1 MLTTIAFWLC
11 VFLYAALELSIPM
24 SAQMPSVQPSP
35 APIIPHVS
43 TKQQLSARQPLSFIE
58 NKGQWA
64 SEVRYM
70 ARLSGMNVWLTDSGF
85 VYDFHRRNEDS
96 SLSGHVVRMKFA
108 GGKEYGGKQHIPVR
122 GEDKQTAYYNYF
134 LGNDRSKW
142 ASNVPLYG
150 AVRLEEVYT
159 GIAARAY
166 FEDGQMRYDM
176 IVAPNAD
183 ASQIALEFDGAD
195 GVRVNSDGDLV
206 LQTSVGEVVQG
217 KLYAYQVRN
226 GRREQ
231 VACRFSAKQQNVAFA
246 LGAYDPALPLVIDP
260 LVWGTYIGGSASDLA
275 QSATMDANGH
285 IYIVGASA
293 SANFPTSAGA
303 YDAMPT
309 GSNDAI
315 VTKLSSNGA
324 LIFSTFLGGNGTESE
339 SRICLDNSGNVY
351 AVGLTTSTNF
361 PMESP
366 YDGTFNGGGEDFYIA
381 KLTSDGTNL
390 LYSTYFGGSDAEDY
404 TAQPF
409 VDAAGM
415 IYFGGRTYS
424 NNYPTTGGA
433 YRTIYVSGYDGVITK
448 LNPSLG
454 ASGLVYSTYIS
465 TAGLDHVSS
474 IVVPPSSNLIY
485 FGGTLGGGGL
495 ATANAFDQTYNG
507 GLDICVGIL
516 NPLGGGTSDMQYL
529 SYVGG
534 SGNEANAL
542 ARYDV
547 QTGFFYLVTG
557 SSSVNFPTTANAFQ
571 TTRIGSE
578 DAAIAVINPAV
589 VGTAALVYGT
599 YIGGSGGTNQQAQ
612 YVARGRDGRLYI
624 VGYTDSPSFPTT
636 PGAMQ
641 LQKRENGDIFVSVI
655 NPTRSGL
662 ASLEYSTFIGTAA
675 SDSPVQAAFTDA
687 AGNIILV
694 SGGSL
699 QGLPTSVGATF
710 NGGTADIAA
719 LKIAPT
725 PEYPL
730 RTAFGSS
737 IEFDGTQRIQT
748 QTSFPRPLQWTVECW
763 VRSPE
768 APSGTK
774 TTYPFTHGSN
784 PGIAIVWDHT
794 NPAFRGAAQVLLA
807 DGVTFIP
814 AKFGNLQG
822 NTWYHLAATFDGRTL
837 RAYQDGILTSQHSI
851 PSALQ
856 PNTTPVIMG
865 FGASPLLRFRGT
877 IDEARYWNTALP
889 ATTIARFAGQEID
902 PTHPNWSNLIGYWN
916 FNTYEGLVATDIS
929 PNKNGATL
937 LGMYG
942 DASVPAEQGYSLM
955 ASPRSPSNLAPRIL
969 PSIGQLSSPFPVNLL
984 LQGAN
989 GGSPLASI
997 TVNGQTLQYTPRT
1010 GAVQQGFTDRVSYR
1024 LAQERDTINAS
1035 IQVRFLPEL
1044 STQTAYAL
1052 PNTAITLDAT
1062 VYRIWGGAEPFRYE
1076 WAALSGASDSALSS
1090 TTASAPVV
1098 VVSTNATFRLTITD
1112 VLNFTAS
1119 TTISVN
1125 VSGPYYYLSG
1135 DAATRNAWSTDPTRP
1150 VFPPLSMDAP
1160 AQFIIGAS
1168 KLATLQSPW
1177 TLNSRATLIIQRV
1190 GALNVSN
1197 SGRLENG
1204 GAVIVQDGGRLQITD
1219 AGAITGRSI
1228 RFEGSST
1235 LEYTGTSPK
1244 VTTDAELPPFVS
1256 SGSVTILN
1264 TGGVR
1269 LNGSKN
1275 LTVPFSILS
1284 GGVVMVSNA
1293 TLRLGGACTLQGRFT
1308 TDSLS
1313 HLIVEGN
1320 GAVTGT
1326 LNIRSGVL
1334 GGLELNRPSLR
1345 LALTSPL
1352 RLIQHLTL
1360 RTGLL
1365 LANATQPL
1373 TLNEQAVVSGGNNTS
1388 FVEGVVRR
1396 PVPSMVSTTSTLI
1409 FPIGI
1414 GASYLPL
1421 TLSAP
1426 RTVGAT
1432 IMEATIVSAVA
1443 QGVNNGG
1450 LDSSVKQLFLFPAW
1464 GLSTVQGTFVSA
1476 GLRLGTPVQIPPNA
1490 GLVSLPS
1497 PSAPNWSAVEGVYSL
1512 QTGST
1517 SSSISLARLTRT
1529 GIFSLGELAPPPLP
1543 PATITAFTPSTGNA
1557 TTLLTIQGR
1566 SFINIRAVRVGGKLV
1581 ESFTVQGTTA
1591 VLAVLGR
1598 FAESGA
1604 ITIETSTNGTARSE
1618 GVPFLVAAPPLVTS
1632 ATPSILSRGQSL
1644 VIQGVNFAPRLQE
1657 TSQGISTGTVEL
1669 PPLVSIGSI
1678 SAATVRLES
1687 PTQVTAIFSE
1697 YTRGTVSVQTRFG
1710 TGVSVDSVTIADAP
1724 SLTSVVPLR
1733 IGSGGMLTV
1742 QGAYLLGTREVRIGS
1757 QSVEFI
1763 QLSPEQVLVRVPANI
1778 LTNTSASQSELLRL
1792 TTPLGTAVFPRSV
1805 EIIPSPEITA
1815 ITPLVGSAGSVGS
1828 VGSVVEVRGRH
1839 LQYTQQVRFH
1849 LGSTASVEA
1858 YFRVQNE
1865 SGTLLHAIIPAD
1877 AVPLFSLGTTAG
1889 ISVRTI
1895 GGEASTMPMIQ
1906 PLPVTLPTITGFSER
1921 AVLEGRQIQ
1930 IWGVNIPTQSGLPQ
1944 ASSLRLAFGGIMVTN
1959 ATVLSST
1966 RITCTVPF
1974 GVVSASYRSTEA
1986 ICVLETRMNAAQDTA
2001 QNIVPLTTFSRLPIF
2016 VQARDLPFMQDFT
2029 PRLGGARTE
2038 LTITGANL
2046 GKAPRGAVRN
2056 VWIGGKRVESFV
2068 VESPEQMR
2076 VRVGRLDTSA
2086 FDGEV
2091 VLETASG
2098 LVSTIGTFR
2107 FLPNAPA
2114 PYIPVAQADSL
2125 ALVDVYRAFGGANW
2139 QSNTTGT
2146 WLRSM
2151 AAEWAGVSVAGG
2163 RVVGLSLANNQIVG
2177 VITTVDTLGIFQRLS
2192 ALRTLDLSGNTL
2204 RGELPQSL
2212 ALMPFLEDV
2221 RLNNNQISGTLG
2233 SVQGIH
2239 TLRRLNLS
2247 NNALSGT
2254 LSALC
2259 GLPLLEQV
2267 ALSGNAFSGT
2277 LPPCVLAL
2285 PTLTVFNASNNQLSG
2300 ALPITIDTVAMPSNL
2315 ETLNLRGNR
2324 FTGTLPVA
2332 WGRDGGVGGALAF
2345 AKNTSSQT
2353 QSLSGVQYLDLGE
2366 NQLSGTIPPEWGD
2379 LAALRLLALDGNSLS
2394 GRVPD
2399 EITNLSRLRSLQLQ
2413 NNALTHLPDLT
2424 RIARLDTVRVEG
2436 NYLEFDDIEP
2446 NLFLTR
2452 RVNAFRY
2459 APQKP
2464 LGIMVSTTA
2473 TLDMPFVWNVT
2484 VRGRAGEVEYQWQ
2497 KNDAP
2502 FGLPSTQ
2509 GTLLLETVQPT
2520 DTGRYWVKM
2529 RSSRVPNLVLE
2540 SSPLLV
2546 STTVL
2551 PSIPTDAPTLL
2562 SPPANAQDTPLRPT
2576 FMWSQQALARYFD
2589 VEYSTSA
2596 TFDTGV
2602 LRLEIEPSYE
2612 ERVRPRVVTD
2622 PQRLSAPLQ
2631 PLQRYFWRVRA
2642 RNIAGAGAWSS
2653 TGSFSTVNANVFVSV
2668 ERLDFGLVSLHDTAR
2683 QQLLL
2688 RNTSDRKITIDRV
2701 TTTNPLFVAETIP
2714 QQGLVLSAGEEAR
2727 INIAFMPLS
2736 VGVFQTDLVMT
2747 TTIGDLQDS
2756 IPVTRRVSG
2765 RGVALK
2771 IIPPNFDTVVVN
2783 VPRVA
2788 SALLVNRGREA
2799 ITVGKVMLLADSSI
2813 FSDQSRNLAF
2823 SPLTP
2828 NDTLA
2833 VVLSC
2838 RAQDIGRLPSARV
2851 LVVLDSPNARGD
2863 TVSIVIQGFARLPQP
2878 SDVSARLGIRA
2889 VPPKVSPGGAVTL
2902 ELFISKGEIERL
2914 RRFNVPTISATFSL
2928 NPQVITL
2935 SPQERFVRR
2944 ASSAAVGVSKQ
2955 IRYIVPPTAWD
2966 GVQSVLKRVE
2976 CLAVAGDTDQTELT
2990 LESVRWDGV
2999 QIEGLENGTFIAEV
3013 CEAGGKRLV
3022 TSAKATQLAV
3032 IAPNPA
3038 KDEISIAYTLR
3049 EDGVVEIALVDV
3061 SGKTAQVL
3069 VAEEQAAGEYTVT
3082 KALKNVPSGSYT
3094 VQLRMSTGVV
3104 TKRVN
3109 VVR

>member
-1 MLTTIAFWLC
+1 MNIFIRFFLSYSLRMLTTIAFWLC

-43 TKQQLSARQPLSFIE
+43 TTQQLSARQPLSFIE

-108 GGKEYGGKQHIPVR
+108 GGKEYGGKQHIPVH

-226 GRREQ
+226 GRRVQ
-231 VACRFSAKQQNVAFA
+231 ISCRFRASASQGISFA
-246 LGAYDPALPLVIDP
+246 LGEYDPALPLVIDP
-260 LVWGTYIGGSASDLA
+260 VVWSTFLNSSLSDEVHDMTTDQQGNIIAVGRARGQNFPTTSGAYLNTNPANAFYGYITRLSPNGALITSTFIGAQDNTA
-275 QSATMDANGH
+275 NGQSACRAVALDGGGN
-285 IYIVGASA
+285 IYVTGFTAT
-293 SANFPTSAGA
+293 ANFPTVNAVNTTYTTGA
-303 YDAMPT
+303 DDAF
-309 GSNDAI
+309 I
-315 VTKLSSNGA
+315 CKFSSN
-324 LIFSTFLGGNGTESE
+324 LSTLMYSTYWGGNG
-339 SRICLDNSGNVY
+339 G
-351 AVGLTTSTNF
+351 
-361 PMESP
+361 
-366 YDGTFNGGGEDFYIA
+366 DFGQGI
-381 KLTSDGTNL
+381 G
-390 LYSTYFGGSDAEDY
+390 
-404 TAQPF
+404 

-415 IYFGGRTYS
+415 IYVAGNTSSTNLPIPGVAFQSVNSGGTDFFVLKINPNAVAAAQVLYSSYFGGS
-424 NNYPTTGGA
+424 NTEIARCLRVQNGKF
-433 YRTIYVSGYDGVITK
+433 YVSG
-448 LNPSLG
+448 N
-454 ASGLVYSTYIS
+454 SGSPGIS
-465 TAGLDHVSS
+465 
-474 IVVPPSSNLIY
+474 
-485 FGGTLGGGGL
+485 
-495 ATANAFDQTYNG
+495 TANAFQPMALNSD
-507 GLDICVGIL
+507 GIL
-516 NPLGGGTSDMQYL
+516 FIINPLGGGTSDLEYSTYYNSWAAEEITSFL
-529 SYVGG
+529 INADGTIWLVG
-534 SGNEANAL
+534 S
-542 ARYDV
+542 
-547 QTGFFYLVTG
+547 TGG
-557 SSSVNFPTTANAFQ
+557 GMSFPITISTAFQ
-571 TTRIGSE
+571 TDFSGTSGFIGL
-578 DAAIAVINPAV
+578 INPAIS
-589 VGTAALVYGT
+589 GAGGLLYSSYFGNNST
-599 YIGGSGGTNQQAQ
+599 YITGIAKNPQGKIIIDGITNDQ
-612 YVARGRDGRLYI
+612 L
-624 VGYTDSPSFPTT
+624 FPTT
-636 PGAMQ
+636 PGAM
-641 LQKRENGDIFVSVI
+641 
-655 NPTRSGL
+655 NPRSKGGFDRFI
-662 ASLEYSTFIGTAA
+662 AKFTPNPDNSLTLDYCTLF
-675 SDSPVQAAFTDA
+675 
-687 AGNIILV
+687 
-694 SGGSL
+694 GGSSNERRPIEL
-699 QGLPTSVGATF
+699 TCFNCIKNSAILFDGSGNAIIGGETNSSDFPVTSGVVQTTPSPNISSFSDGFISKLPLNAEF
-710 NGGTADIAA
+710 
-719 LKIAPT
+719 
-725 PEYPL
+725 PL
-730 RTAFGSS
+730 RTGFGSS
-737 IEFDGTQRIQT
+737 IKFNGSRRAQT
-748 QTSFPRPLQWTVECW
+748 QKSFARPRQWTMECW
-763 VRSPE
+763 VHSPE
-768 APSGTK
+768 APSGAK
-774 TTYPFTHGSN
+774 FTYPFTHGSN
-784 PGIAIVWDHT
+784 AGMAIVWDHA

-837 RAYQDGILTSQHSI
+837 RAYQNGILTSQDSI

-856 PNTTPVIMG
+856 PNTTPTPVIMG

-1150 VFPPLSMDAP
+1150 MFPPLSMDAP

-2300 ALPITIDTVAMPSNL
+2300 ALPITIGTVAMPSNL

-2668 ERLDFGLVSLHDTAR
+2668 ERLD
-2683 QQLLL
+2683 
-2688 RNTSDRKITIDRV
+2688 
-2701 TTTNPLFVAETIP
+2701 
-2714 QQGLVLSAGEEAR
+2714 
-2727 INIAFMPLS
+2727 
-2736 VGVFQTDLVMT
+2736 
-2747 TTIGDLQDS
+2747 
-2756 IPVTRRVSG
+2756 
-2765 RGVALK
+2765 
-2771 IIPPNFDTVVVN
+2771 
-2783 VPRVA
+2783 
-2788 SALLVNRGREA
+2788 
-2799 ITVGKVMLLADSSI
+2799 
-2813 FSDQSRNLAF
+2813 
-2823 SPLTP
+2823 
-2828 NDTLA
+2828 
-2833 VVLSC
+2833 
-2838 RAQDIGRLPSARV
+2838 
-2851 LVVLDSPNARGD
+2851 
-2863 TVSIVIQGFARLPQP
+2863 
-2878 SDVSARLGIRA
+2878 
-2889 VPPKVSPGGAVTL
+2889 
-2902 ELFISKGEIERL
+2902 
-2914 RRFNVPTISATFSL
+2914 
-2928 NPQVITL
+2928 
-2935 SPQERFVRR
+2935 
-2944 ASSAAVGVSKQ
+2944 
-2955 IRYIVPPTAWD
+2955 
-2966 GVQSVLKRVE
+2966 
-2976 CLAVAGDTDQTELT
+2976 
-2990 LESVRWDGV
+2990 
-2999 QIEGLENGTFIAEV
+2999 
-3013 CEAGGKRLV
+3013 
-3022 TSAKATQLAV
+3022 
-3032 IAPNPA
+3032 
-3038 KDEISIAYTLR
+3038 LR
-3049 EDGVVEIALVDV
+3049 ECAILC
-3061 SGKTAQVL
+3061 KRPHPP
-3069 VAEEQAAGEYTVT
+3069 
-3082 KALKNVPSGSYT
+3082 PSPKGRRS
-3094 VQLRMSTGVV
+3094 
-3104 TKRVN
+3104 
-3109 VVR
+3109 